1 MRWGRAGRGPAD
13 RALRGLPRAQTSSRP
28 SAWRGGTARR
38 PGAGAS
44 GDWSLGGLGPGA
56 FLQAL
61 KELTA
66 PHAVEAGRGARAGL
80 THSLTP
86 PAL

>member
-1 MRWGRAGRGPAD
+1 MGARGQRTGRRSA
-13 RALRGLPRAQTSSRP
+13 SRP
-28 SAWRGGTARR
+28 PSGAEVLQAARR
-38 PGAGAS
+38 RGA
-44 GDWSLGGLGPGA
+44 SLGGLGPGA

-66 PHAVEAGRGARAGL
+66 PHAAEAGRGARAGL

>member
-1 MRWGRAGRGPAD
+1 MGARGQRTGRQSAPRPPSGADVLQAVCLARGHRPPAWGR
-13 RALRGLPRAQTSSRP
+13 
-28 SAWRGGTARR
+28 
-38 PGAGAS
+38 
-44 GDWSLGGLGPGA
+44 SLGGLGPGA